1 MSKRRLQSVIVR
13 LILLAAGLVLIWP
26 LTPWDAGPRF
36 VVQTSPLVS
45 ICESII
51 NRAIGLTAG
60 VGIVF
65 GLLCIF
71 KKRFYCRFICPTGLV
86 IEGVSHLGLRKLS
99 WWTRWPPIGQYA
111 AVLTLVGA
119 LVGYPVL
126 LWMDPM
132 ALFGSPFAIP
142 VASDLVSGALA
153 GALLAILLPLTLLL
167 GGVWCGRL
175 CPLGG
180 FQDQLAAVKP
190 VVSGGFKSIYSW
202 LVTPPRRKGKV
213 TRTRRALLASVF
225 GVGLGFI
232 GRHSGL
238 ARAATDD
245 APLRP
250 PGAVPEEQFAGVCIR
265 CGNCTASCPSH
276 IIHPDVTYEGG
287 FAGLL
292 APTIHYKDK
301 DKYCKEDCN
310 ICTQVCPSGALQHLD
325 LPTKNRYIVGE
336 ALVDT
341 SICLLALGKK
351 ECDICEVAC
360 PFKAVSIKWDND
372 AYISYPD
379 IDTNKC
385 NGCGAC
391 QVACPTNPV
400 KAISVWSLLTSKTKD
415 GRIVEANRYLPPRK
429 NNAGEA
435 GAV

>member
-1 MSKRRLQSVIVR
+1 MNKRRLQSVLTR
-13 LILLAAGLVLIWP
+13 LVLLAAGLVLIWP
-26 LTPWDAGPRF
+26 LTPWDAGPR
-36 VVQTSPLVS
+36 VVVETSPLVA
-45 ICESII
+45 ICASII
-51 NRAIGLTAG
+51 NRAVGLTAG
-60 VGIVF
+60 IGFAF
-65 GLLCIF
+65 GLLSVF
-71 KKRFYCRFICPTGLV
+71 KKRFFCRFICPTGLLL
-86 IEGVSHLGLRKLS
+86 EGVSHIGLRKLS

-111 AVLTLVGA
+111 AALTLVGA
-119 LVGYPVL
+119 LIGYPVL

-142 VASDLVSGALA
+142 VASDLVSGMLA
-153 GALLAILLPLTLLL
+153 GTLLGILLPMTLLL

-190 VVSGGFKSIYSW
+190 IVAGGTKSIIHWFLS
-202 LVTPPRRKGKV
+202 PPRRKGKV
-213 TRTRRALLASVF
+213 TRSRRAVLASAIGIVF
-225 GVGLGFI
+225 GFW

-265 CGNCTASCPSH
+265 CGNCTAACPSG
-276 IIHPDVTYEGG
+276 IIHPDVTYQGG

-292 APTIHYKDK
+292 APTVHYTEKDE
-301 DKYCKEDCN
+301 YCLEDCN
-310 ICTQVCPSGALQHLD
+310 LCTQVCPSGALQRLD

-341 SICLLALGKK
+341 NICLLTLGKK
-351 ECDICEVAC
+351 ECDVCEVAC
-360 PFKAVSIKWDND
+360 PFKAVSIKWDDN

-379 IDTNKC
+379 IDTDKC

-391 QVACPTNPV
+391 QVACPTDPV
-400 KAISVWSLLTSKTKD
+400 KAISVWSLLTDKSKD
-415 GRIVEANRYLPPRK
+415 GRIIEAKRYLP
-429 NNAGEA
+429 G
-435 GAV
+435 